1 MSSHLGHRY
10 HTSALIHHK
19 FDVIR
24 HITIS
29 ILLTST
35 VKLSRVNLRCQ
46 NKLSK
51 DEAIQPGLMP
61 GVYSN
66 SLSRTSRCCAFSHCV
81 ATPPSPPPQ
90 ARPVA
95 PAKRMKSASARLSGS
110 PRQAPPLCAIDSRCG
125 HHASQISQPSAAGRK
140 SHLTAKALLPA
151 ESAWPLT
158 KWNLSLHPL
167 RTDERAQNP
176 LKERWLS
183 RRTVLDLVH

>member
-10 HTSALIHHK
+10 HTSALIHHE

-95 PAKRMKSASARLSGS
+95 PAQPHEICLRTTIRQPQAASAIVRHRFQILTLSVVNSSAEGCRKKQLPQSKGTAACRISTASNKNGIS
-110 PRQAPPLCAIDSRCG
+110 PFIRSGQM
-125 HHASQISQPSAAGRK
+125 
-140 SHLTAKALLPA
+140 
-151 ESAWPLT
+151 
-158 KWNLSLHPL
+158 
-167 RTDERAQNP
+167 
-176 LKERWLS
+176 KEPKI
-183 RRTVLDLVH
+183 H